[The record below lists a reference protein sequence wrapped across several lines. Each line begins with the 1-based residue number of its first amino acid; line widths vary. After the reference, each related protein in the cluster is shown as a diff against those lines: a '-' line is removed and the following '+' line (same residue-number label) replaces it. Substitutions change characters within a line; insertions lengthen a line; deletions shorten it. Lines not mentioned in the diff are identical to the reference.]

1 MFPAARSKS
10 CTVLSVDWSGLPTA
24 YVCVWYSVRQKCF
37 PETMC
42 VRGYEAPQ
50 LWARGAA
57 RARRDAWSGRHP
69 VRTRSGAAAGLRG
82 RRGIPRAEARAAR
95 CGQRR
100 RKGGWWEKG
109 KALAQ
114 RERGPGTGRPGK
126 SPEGVRK
133 RPCAPLAAWG
143 GAQARHKRRTAAHDV
158 AAYYPSAQ
166 HMASSTPAPA
176 SLSPR
181 PMSPAARGAR
191 ACAGGG
197 CMR

>member
-10 CTVLSVDWSGLPTA
+10 ALYLSVDWSGLPTS

-82 RRGIPRAEARAAR
+82 RRGSPRAEARAAR

-100 RKGGWWEKG
+100 RKGWWWEKG
-109 KALAQ
+109 KARRQ
-114 RERGPGTGRPGK
+114 RERGPGTGGRD
-126 SPEGVRK
+126 EGRK
-133 RPCAPLAAWG
+133 ELESAP
-143 GAQARHKRRTAAHDV
+143 ARHWPRGVGRRRGT
-158 AAYYPSAQ
+158 S
-166 HMASSTPAPA
+166 
-176 SLSPR
+176 
-181 PMSPAARGAR
+181 GAR
-191 ACAGGG
+191 LRTTWLPTTQVLSAWRAPRLPPPACRLG
-197 CMR
+197 R